1 MATVD
6 TQAYDIPALDF
17 YHIPFESDL
26 PHDILEVRQTLLT
39 RLRRS
44 LIRVCVLFLFLLVPL
59 PLSPRLLPSLS
70 LSPPSFF
77 CLDLHWWLL
86 SVDETCQTQ

>member
-17 YHIPFESDL
+17 YHLPFESDL

-44 LIRVCVLFLFLLVPL
+44 LIRVCVSFWCPFLFLLAFSL
-59 PLSPRLLPSLS
+59 LS
-70 LSPPSFF
+70 LSPPPSF